1 VLDFPLVPG
10 ARTALWSVEA
20 CRAILSEVREQSADT
35 DSLVIGL
42 LNRLNRSPAGDNL
55 ALLLGKNATVSKK
68 TEIAV
73 QLLALE
79 GIHARAAHGTQLEEQ
94 RRNAA
99 VINWLEIYQR
109 DRWIAYD
116 PASGTRGI
124 PENYLTWWRG
134 SDPLVQ
140 TQGAKNLKISLSVV
154 RSEEAALQL
163 AVEKGI
169 IKKPF
174 LLDFS
179 LLSLPAQTRAVYRV
193 ALVVPFGVL
202 FLVILRNVIGIRT
215 FGTFMPVL
223 IALAFRETE
232 LIWGVFLFTILVGI
246 GLLIRLYLEHLKLL
260 VVRRLAQA
268 SIWAVEKRSQLSG
281 ETPSSMNIQ
290 IPVTRLPMSIF
301 QTGTR
306 CFTSHPVALS

>member
-1 VLDFPLVPG
+1 MKKGHRYLLAGLLTAVGLALAAYKIAVLDFPLVPG

-116 PASGTRGI
+116 PA
-124 PENYLTWWRG
+124 
-134 SDPLVQ
+134 
-140 TQGAKNLKISLSVV
+140 
-154 RSEEAALQL
+154 
-163 AVEKGI
+163 
-169 IKKPF
+169 
-174 LLDFS
+174 
-179 LLSLPAQTRAVYRV
+179 
-193 ALVVPFGVL
+193 
-202 FLVILRNVIGIRT
+202 
-215 FGTFMPVL
+215 
-223 IALAFRETE
+223 
-232 LIWGVFLFTILVGI
+232 
-246 GLLIRLYLEHLKLL
+246 
-260 VVRRLAQA
+260 
-268 SIWAVEKRSQLSG
+268 
-281 ETPSSMNIQ
+281 
-290 IPVTRLPMSIF
+290 
-301 QTGTR
+301 
-306 CFTSHPVALS
+306 